1 MTLRWQSWWLKALM
15 ILWGLLLVPAGAGA
29 GPQKTAADYLA
40 AGKEQV
46 KAGKL
51 TDAVASFTKAL
62 ELEPDSTAARFQ
74 RGNAYVRLEKYGK
87 AIEDYTEVIRRDPQH
102 GKAYHNRA
110 LAYWFAGDLVKADED
125 LKKAES
131 LGIQINHKAW
141 RQLFVSPSNPP
152 TMLDL
157 FRPEREPAGPAPA
170 PPEQKPKP

>member
-1 MTLRWQSWWLKALM
+1 MKWWRHSWWSKTLM
-15 ILWGLLLVPAGAGA
+15 FFGLLLIPVSAGAGS
-29 GPQKTAADYLA
+29 PQTAADYIA

-51 TDAVASFTKAL
+51 TEAVASFNQAL
-62 ELEPDSTAARFQ
+62 KLEPDSTAARFQ
-74 RGNAYVRLEKYGK
+74 RGNAYVRLEKYGQ
-87 AIEDYTEVIRRDPQH
+87 AIEDYTEVIRREPQN

-157 FRPEREPAGPAPA
+157 FRPEREPTSPA
-170 PPEQKPKP
+170 PPPPEQPAKP